1 MVMVLNVTT
10 NYVISYEFSPLQIFN
25 KNFKLFL
32 NNPLLVLLPLEEKGQ
47 YVTIVFTTIW
57 SLQQNLC
64 PLQLL

>member
-25 KNFKLFL
+25 KNFELFF

-47 YVTIVFTTIW
+47 YVTIAFTTIW
-57 SLQQNLC
+57 SLQQNFC